1 MYVLLG
7 YLCSEIG
14 PGISN
19 IAVSVSR
26 LSVPWWFSIDWYS
39 EMRLLMESIP
49 EPMSTWESSFTQ
61 AAEALTGLVKASYHQ
76 NHLEI
81 LIQRNQIK
89 EIVFS
94 LFPANDRSK
103 ASTVLVGNELKLGR
117 WIWCHHIYLLEFCK
131 NLDGDAT
138 QRLCPSLL

>member
-94 LFPANDRSK
+94 LFPANNRSK
-103 ASTVLVGNELKLGR
+103 QSIYRTSREWTEAGQVNMMPSFLSIGVLQEFGR
-117 WIWCHHIYLLEFCK
+117 RC
-131 NLDGDAT
+131 N
-138 QRLCPSLL
+138 S

>member
-26 LSVPWWFSIDWYS
+26 LSVSWWFSIDWYS

-61 AAEALTGLVKASYHQ
+61 AAEALTGLVNASYDQ

-81 LIQRNQIK
+81 LIQRKQIK

-103 ASTVLVGNELKLGR
+103 ASTTSREWTEAGQVNMMPSYLSIGVLQEFGR
-117 WIWCHHIYLLEFCK
+117 RC
-131 NLDGDAT
+131 N
-138 QRLCPSLL
+138 S